1 MNAALIKYQDKTIS
15 SSSPKPSLL
24 KMSTKDA
31 SQTPSKRATH
41 VVEQSPSS
49 LSTHMEVVLSKKW
62 TDGSVSWDSLP
73 TALASLGKVLIVQS
87 LEGLALLY
95 FICLHLL
102 LFVREMMRFSCS
114 QIAITL
120 WIKQSCQ
127 WVYKV
132 VLGFHQKT
140 LTRKILNRNFCSS

>member
-31 SQTPSKRATH
+31 SQTPAKRATH
-41 VVEQSPSS
+41 VVEQSPS
-49 LSTHMEVVLSKKW
+49 LSTHLEVVLSKKW

-73 TALASLGKVLIVQS
+73 TALASLGKVLVVQS

-114 QIAITL
+114 QIAITP

-140 LTRKILNRNFCSS
+140 LTRKILNWDICSS

>member
-114 QIAITL
+114 QIAITP

-140 LTRKILNRNFCSS
+140 LTRKILNWDFCSS